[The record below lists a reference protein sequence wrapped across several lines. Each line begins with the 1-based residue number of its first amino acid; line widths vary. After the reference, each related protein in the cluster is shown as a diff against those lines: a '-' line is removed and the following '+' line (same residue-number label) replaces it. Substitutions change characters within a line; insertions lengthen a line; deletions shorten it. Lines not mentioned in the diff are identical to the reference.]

1 MQDNNNEIYLN
12 LIKKWL
18 PNSKEFKNEYVI
30 KYISALLTH
39 LNDYKI
45 NNKTSISSNQQFLI
59 EEFKQNLLNARLNF
73 EQIIDLINN
82 EEFLNNIQETVKN
95 KIVKLKEEYNDIK
108 TTISEKKEE
117 TLNDTMQYINIGNR
131 YHNHEK
137 NTWHSLCF
145 FNSLKEAIL
154 FSNNKYDYRLI
165 MQPKPTWINHEDLWN
180 AGFGYMWDKA
190 IEKSNKK
197 FIIIIH
203 NYNIALAD
211 LYGQYLWY
219 MCNRYIQ
226 EMPLSKY
233 KYGRIPSNLAI
244 YLIPVEG
251 NTELVLEVSKFVKD
265 TINNEFKKIPPSNVV
280 I

>member
-1 MQDNNNEIYLN
+1 MQDNSNETYLN

-18 PNSKEFKNEYVI
+18 PNTKDFKNEHVI
-30 KYISALLTH
+30 KYINALLNH

-45 NNKTSISSNQQFLI
+45 NNKTSISSHQQFLI
-59 EEFKQNLLNARLNF
+59 EEFKQDLLNARLNF
-73 EQIIDLINN
+73 EQILELINN
-82 EEFLNNIQETVKN
+82 EEFLNNIQGTVKN
-95 KIVKLKEEYNDIK
+95 KIVELKEEYNKIK
-108 TTISEKKEE
+108 EKVSEKKDEII
-117 TLNDTMQYINIGNR
+117 NDNMQYINIGNR

-145 FNSLKEAIL
+145 FDSLNEAIL

-165 MQPKPTWINHEDLWN
+165 IQPKPTWITHEDLWN
-180 AGFGYMWDKA
+180 SGFGYLWDRA
-190 IEKSNKK
+190 IEEPENK

-233 KYGRIPSNLAI
+233 KYGRIPNNLAI

-251 NTELVLEVSKFVKD
+251 NTELALEVSKFVQD
-265 TINNEFKKIPPSNVV
+265 IINHEFKRNDAT
-280 I
+280 